1 MKFTKLTTSAKT
13 RILKNLEK
21 INEIQEAQTEL
32 ENWQESKYEKLES
45 KKDKL
50 IKKQEKEVLKYGFNA
65 LNLEL
70 EVFGFDWDISED
82 EEMLKNL
89 IAGE

>member
-1 MKFTKLTTSAKT
+1 MFTKLTTPAKT

-21 INEIQEAQTEL
+21 INEVEEEQIKL
-32 ENWQESKYEKLES
+32 ENWEESKYEKLEL
-45 KKDKL
+45 KKYKL

-70 EVFGFDWDISED
+70 DVFGSDWDISED
-82 EEMLKNL
+82 EEMLNNL